1 MKKRILSMLMVIAL
15 VMGMIPGAALT
26 AFATDDIPTTV
37 NVTLVLKPVDTEGN
51 PIDHRLGALD
61 VNLNGQGWVDSIAA
75 EGELFTVNIGEN
87 TLTNWDYCPAG
98 YVKPDFDIT
107 FTADADGNITIISG
121 NAELEPDDEINYI
134 VVVLEDN
141 ACEHSYVNGGYYMGD
156 DYHYL
161 CCDNCNYYDLSSEEL
176 HSDDTENPDHHC
188 DVCGKYMKW
197 RCKDDDSNH
206 HCVVCGEYMDWLC
219 QDDDG
224 DHGCDVCERYME
236 WLCKDENSDHFCDT
250 VACQFKISTCQDEDN
265 DDRCDVCDKEL
276 RAAWHDADDDG
287 VIDEDETVYSLL
299 GKAFDDPNATN
310 IKLLGD
316 VIDFSYAIED
326 RTLTLDLNGYTITLS
341 GWFDTGAGANLTIK
355 DSSSSGTG
363 RIVCDVAADDY
374 LDVYSGGTLTLES
387 GTVDAM
393 RLNNSESAVTLNGG
407 VVSTMKVSN
416 GMLTLGD
423 AATVTAWEITGGTFN
438 VDPTTLNGFDSD
450 TYEATDNG
458 DGTWTVQ
465 EKNDDD
471 DPVDPIEPTETVDVT
486 LVLKPVDTEG
496 NSIDIGLGAV
506 DVELNGYGWVDSIY
520 AGEYD
525 LYAVNVGENTL
536 TNWDLCPE
544 GYSKPNFDITFTADA
559 DGNITITSG
568 NATLEKEGN
577 VYYIVVEL
585 AESDNVVDPVDPI
598 DPTDC
603 EHTYENGRYTFDD
616 DYHYPL
622 CDNCDYYDPSSA
634 EAHFETA
641 IETDHCCDVC
651 RKYVRD
657 WCIPEDPET
666 NHYCFNGENC
676 GKRLKDLCTDADDD
690 HVCDGCEELMDWF
703 CYDGDNDHLCD
714 TERCR
719 VRIDECYDGEDE
731 DSLCDTCGA
740 VLATVSTEFTELNYT
755 YDRENDEILV
765 SGTLEVYAD
774 WDGTITVEWY
784 DEDAPITVTGRVT
797 EGVATVL
804 AFEEVDF
811 GELSYVTIIFVPDN
825 EEVNTL
831 EDFIYLGYDT
841 PQVSVS
847 ADSERQ
853 ESIGGI
859 YTIKTW
865 INDLETSY
873 LYLFPGTEVTVK
885 LNVQP
890 GDSYSVTEFYYLDSD
905 SEEQAVDYFDDGK
918 GTLTFTMP
926 EVDRETVY
934 ITAIFEHDTA
944 DCIDADKDHWC
955 DSDLCET
962 FFESVD
968 ANGDNL
974 CDICGVGMAQLGSQK
989 SCMVETLLNP
999 AADGD
1004 TVKLL
1009 ADHAMAGDAS
1019 WTWAMWFSP
1028 DDDITVTLDLNGF
1041 TFSVL
1046 ESDYLIGVG
1055 NGTLRIIDSSEA
1067 KTGALKNEN
1076 GESIFGLDGGALDLS
1091 DYLNPEGLTI
1101 YNYGTVVGVSGH
1113 LGEEP
1118 IKVMLPEGYTVEHEE
1133 YGMISMIPGE
1143 STVTVVKIHA
1153 EIKGATV
1160 TSGSDL
1166 ALNYYVSM
1174 SDDYKDAV
1182 MYFTMSNGKT
1192 AEVTGVYDEESG
1204 MYVFTFDKLPPQTMG
1219 DTIDAVL
1226 KLDDVVLEKMKGY
1239 SIKAYAEYVLN
1250 NTLYENNTELLQLV
1264 SDILHYG
1271 AAAQQ
1276 YTGYKTDEPVNVG
1289 VDNIKSASSA
1299 TPEQTDKTINQ
1310 SVSQTVGFTS
1320 VGVCFDYNNR
1330 IYVKLST
1337 TENVKLVVNGEEVTL
1352 DGTTYMTDGILAT
1365 EFGKVFTFELYEG
1378 ETLVQ
1383 TLTYSVRS
1391 YVLDMQNSQN
1401 EKMTALANAL
1411 YAYGK
1416 SAEAYMATQKA

>member
-1 MKKRILSMLMVIAL
+1 MKKRILSMLIVIAM

-316 VIDFSYAIED
+316 VIDFSYAIEN
-326 RTLTLDLNGYTITLS
+326 RSLTLDLNGYTITLS
-341 GWFDTGAGANLTIK
+341 GWFDITEGANLTIK
-355 DSSSSGTG
+355 DSSPSGTG

-374 LDVYSGGTLTLES
+374 LDVYSGGSLTLES
-387 GTVDAM
+387 GTVDAL
-393 RLNNSESAVTLNGG
+393 RLREESSAVTLNGG
-407 VVSTMKVSN
+407 AVSRMIVL
-416 GMLTLGD
+416 GGVLTLGD
-423 AATVTAWEITGGTFN
+423 AATVTAWEISGGTFN

-450 TYEATDNG
+450 TYEAIDNG
-458 DGTWTVQ
+458 DGSWTVN
-465 EKNDDD
+465 EK
-471 DPVDPIEPTETVDVT
+471 
-486 LVLKPVDTEG
+486 
-496 NSIDIGLGAV
+496 
-506 DVELNGYGWVDSIY
+506 DS
-520 AGEYD
+520 
-525 LYAVNVGENTL
+525 
-536 TNWDLCPE
+536 
-544 GYSKPNFDITFTADA
+544 
-559 DGNITITSG
+559 
-568 NATLEKEGN
+568 
-577 VYYIVVEL
+577 
-585 AESDNVVDPVDPI
+585 I

-651 RKYVRD
+651 RKYVCD
-657 WCIPEDPET
+657 WCIPEDLET
-666 NHYCFNGENC
+666 KHYCINGENC

-740 VLATVSTEFTELNYT
+740 VLATVSAEFTELNYT

-774 WDGTITVEWY
+774 WDGMITVEWY

-825 EEVNTL
+825 EEVNML
-831 EDFIYLGYDT
+831 EDFIYLGNDT

-847 ADSERQ
+847 ADSEYQ
-853 ESIGGI
+853 ESFGGT
-859 YTIKTW
+859 YMIKSW
-865 INDLETSY
+865 INGLETYY

-944 DCIDADKDHWC
+944 DCTDADKDHWC
-955 DSDLCET
+955 DSDLCEMI
-962 FFESVD
+962 FESID

-989 SCMVETLLNP
+989 SCMVETLLNT
-999 AADGD
+999 AADGE

-1009 ADHAMAGDAS
+1009 ADHTIAGDAS
-1019 WTWAMWFSP
+1019 WFIAVWFNP

-1046 ESDYLIGVG
+1046 ESDSLIGVG

-1067 KTGALKNEN
+1067 QTGTLKNEN
-1076 GESIFGLDGGALDLS
+1076 GKSLFELDGGALDLS

-1113 LGEEP
+1113 LGAEP
-1118 IKVMLPEGYTVEHEE
+1118 IKVMLPEGYIVEHEE

-1174 SDDYKDAV
+1174 SDAYKDAV

-1276 YTGYKTDEPVNVG
+1276 YTGYKTDELVTEG
-1289 VDNIKSASSA
+1289 VDNLLAASVA
-1299 TPEQTDKTINQ
+1299 TPEKSDMTLTQ
-1310 SVSQTVGFTS
+1310 STGHVRFISAS
-1320 VGVCFDYNNR
+1320 VWFDYNNR
-1330 IYVKLST
+1330 ICVKVSGV
-1337 TENVKLVVNGEEVTL
+1337 ENVKLVVRIGDQAVAHTQE
-1352 DGTTYMTDGILAT
+1352 GTAFMTEGILAT
-1365 EFGKVFTFELYEG
+1365 GFDTVYTFELYEG
-1378 ETLVQ
+1378 DTLVQ
-1383 TLTYSVRS
+1383 TLTYSIS
-1391 YVLDMQNSQN
+1391 DYVYAMMNKTEADGETLTSMA
-1401 EKMTALANAL
+1401 KLARAL
-1411 YAYGK
+1411 YAYGQ
-1416 SAEAYMATQKA
+1416 SAEAYKATHNS

>member
-1 MKKRILSMLMVIAL
+1 MKKRILSMLLVIAL

-26 AFATDDIPTTV
+26 AFATDGEPATV
-37 NVTLVLKPVDTEGN
+37 HVILVLKPVDAEGN
-51 PIDHRLGALD
+51 AIDASDGGLGRLD
-61 VNLNGQGWVDSIAA
+61 VLLNGNWWVDSAND
-75 EGELFTVNIGEN
+75 GELDLYPVNIGEN
-87 TLTNWDYCPAG
+87 MMRDWDFCPNG
-98 YVKPDFDIT
+98 YTKPDFEIT
-107 FTADADGNITIISG
+107 FTADENGQITITSG
-121 NAELEPDDEINYI
+121 DATLEKDGDIYYI
-134 VVVLEDN
+134 VVELE
-141 ACEHSYVNGGYYMGD
+141 AHEHTYENGRYSRD
-156 DYHYL
+156 TANHYKM
-161 CCDNCNYYDLSSEEL
+161 CDSCDYYDPESAEE
-176 HSDDTENPDHHC
+176 HSDDTDNANHAC
-188 DVCGKYMKW
+188 DVCDYYM
-197 RCKDDDSNH
+197 SQ
-206 HCVVCGEYMDWLC
+206 LC
-219 QDDDG
+219 EDTDG
-224 DHGCDVCERYME
+224 DHVCNVCGKHMGG
-236 WLCKDENSDHFCDT
+236 LCMDENSDHFCDT
-250 VACQFKISTCQDEDN
+250 EACQVKLSTCQDEDAN
-265 DDRCDVCDKEL
+265 FQCDVCGKEL
-276 RAAWHDADDDG
+276 CAAWHDADDDG
-287 VIDEDETVYSLL
+287 VIDEDETVYSFLDD
-299 GKAFDDPNATN
+299 AFKDLNATN

-316 VIDFSYAIED
+316 VIDFSYAIKN
-326 RTLTLDLNGYTITLS
+326 RSLTLDLNGYTITLS

-387 GTVDAM
+387 GTIDAM

-407 VVSTMKVSN
+407 AVSTMKVFD
-416 GMLTLGD
+416 GVLTLGD
-423 AATVTAWEITGGTFN
+423 AATVTVWEITGGTFN

-450 TYEATDNG
+450 TYEAIDNG
-458 DGTWTVQ
+458 DGSCTVN
-465 EKNDDD
+465 EK
-471 DPVDPIEPTETVDVT
+471 
-486 LVLKPVDTEG
+486 
-496 NSIDIGLGAV
+496 
-506 DVELNGYGWVDSIY
+506 DS
-520 AGEYD
+520 
-525 LYAVNVGENTL
+525 
-536 TNWDLCPE
+536 
-544 GYSKPNFDITFTADA
+544 
-559 DGNITITSG
+559 
-568 NATLEKEGN
+568 
-577 VYYIVVEL
+577 
-585 AESDNVVDPVDPI
+585 I

-603 EHTYENGRYTFDD
+603 EHTYENERYVGVT
-616 DYHYPL
+616 DYHCKM
-622 CDNCDYYDPSSA
+622 CDNCDYVDLESA
-634 EAHFETA
+634 EEHS
-641 IETDHCCDVC
+641 
-651 RKYVRD
+651 
-657 WCIPEDPET
+657 EDPEYT
-666 NHYCFNGENC
+666 DHYCDICNYYVRAWCTPVDPETKHYCINGENC

-765 SGTLEVYAD
+765 SGTMDVYASM
-774 WDGTITVEWY
+774 DGTITVEWY

-831 EDFIYLGYDT
+831 EDFIYLGNDT

-847 ADSERQ
+847 ADSEYQ
-853 ESIGGI
+853 ESFGGT

-944 DCIDADKDHWC
+944 DCTDADKDHWC

-999 AADGD
+999 AADGE

-1250 NTLYENNTELLQLV
+1250 NTLYENKTELLQLV

-1276 YTGYKTDEPVNVG
+1276 YTGYKTDELVNVG

-1337 TENVKLVVNGEEVTL
+1337 IENVKLVVNGEEVTL

>member
-26 AFATDDIPTTV
+26 AFATDGEPATV
-37 NVTLVLKPVDTEGN
+37 HVFLVLKPVDAEGN
-51 PIDHRLGALD
+51 EIDASDGGLGRLD
-61 VNLNGQGWVDSIAA
+61 VYMNESGWVDSVYD
-75 EGELFTVNIGEN
+75 GELDFYPVNIGEN
-87 TLTNWDYCPAG
+87 TLSNWDLCPNG
-98 YVKPDFDIT
+98 YTKPDFEIT
-107 FTADADGNITIISG
+107 FTADENGQITITSG
-121 NAELEPDDEINYI
+121 DATLEKDGDINYI
-134 VVVLEDN
+134 VVELE
-141 ACEHSYVNGGYYMGD
+141 AHEHTYENGRYSRDTD
-156 DYHYL
+156 DHYKM
-161 CCDNCNYYDLSSEEL
+161 CDSCDYYDPESKEA
-176 HSDDTENPDHHC
+176 HSDDTDNAHHIC
-188 DVCGKYMKW
+188 DVCDYHM
-197 RCKDDDSNH
+197 SQ
-206 HCVVCGEYMDWLC
+206 LC
-219 QDDDG
+219 EDTDG
-224 DHGCDVCERYME
+224 DHICDVCANHMSQ
-236 WLCKDENSDHFCDT
+236 LCKDTDGDHVCDFCTYQMSQLCEDADGDHICDT
-250 VACQFKISTCQDEDN
+250 EACQVKLSTCQDEDA
-265 DDRCDVCDKEL
+265 DGQCDVCGKEM

-287 VIDEDETVYSLL
+287 VIDEGETVYSFL
-299 GKAFDDPNATN
+299 DDALDDSSATN

-316 VIDFSYAIED
+316 VIDFSYAIEN
-326 RTLTLDLNGYTITLS
+326 RSLTLDLNGYTITLS
-341 GWFDTGAGANLTIK
+341 GWFDTATGADLTIK

-374 LDVYSGGTLTLES
+374 LDVYSGGSLTLES

-407 VVSTMKVSN
+407 AVSTMKVN
-416 GMLTLGD
+416 DGVLTLGD

-450 TYEATDNG
+450 TYEAIDNG
-458 DGTWTVQ
+458 DGSCTVN
-465 EKNDDD
+465 EK
-471 DPVDPIEPTETVDVT
+471 
-486 LVLKPVDTEG
+486 
-496 NSIDIGLGAV
+496 
-506 DVELNGYGWVDSIY
+506 DS
-520 AGEYD
+520 
-525 LYAVNVGENTL
+525 
-536 TNWDLCPE
+536 
-544 GYSKPNFDITFTADA
+544 
-559 DGNITITSG
+559 
-568 NATLEKEGN
+568 
-577 VYYIVVEL
+577 
-585 AESDNVVDPVDPI
+585 I
-598 DPTDC
+598 DPTEC
-603 EHTYENGRYTFDD
+603 EHTYENEMYVGVTG
-616 DYHYPL
+616 YHCKM
-622 CDNCDYYDPSSA
+622 CDNCDYVDLESA
-634 EAHFETA
+634 EEHS
-641 IETDHCCDVC
+641 
-651 RKYVRD
+651 
-657 WCIPEDPET
+657 EDPEYT
-666 NHYCFNGENC
+666 DHYCDICNYYVRAWCTPVDPETKHYCINGENC

-765 SGTLEVYAD
+765 SGTMEVYAD
-774 WDGTITVEWY
+774 WDGMITVEWY

-811 GELSYVTIIFVPDN
+811 WELSYVTIIFVPDN

-847 ADSERQ
+847 ADSEYQ
-853 ESIGGI
+853 ESFGGT

-865 INDLETSY
+865 INGLETSY

-905 SEEQAVDYFDDGK
+905 SEEQAVDYSDDGK

-944 DCIDADKDHWC
+944 ACTDADKDHMC
-955 DSDLCET
+955 DSDLCEMI
-962 FFESVD
+962 FESID

-989 SCMVETLLNP
+989 SCMVETLLNT
-999 AADGD
+999 AADGE

-1009 ADHAMAGDAS
+1009 ADHTIAGDAS

-1101 YNYGTVVGVSGH
+1101 YNYETVVGVSGH
-1113 LGEEP
+1113 LGAEP
-1118 IKVMLPEGYTVEHEE
+1118 IKVMLPEGYIVEHEE

-1143 STVTVVKIHA
+1143 STVTVVKIRA

-1182 MYFTMSNGKT
+1182 MYFAMSNGKT
-1192 AEVTGVYDEESG
+1192 AEVTGVYDDESG

-1276 YTGYKTDEPVNVG
+1276 YTGYKTDELVTEG
-1289 VDNIKSASSA
+1289 VDNLLAASAVAPEKSDMTLTQSTGHVRFISAS
-1299 TPEQTDKTINQ
+1299 
-1310 SVSQTVGFTS
+1310 VW
-1320 VGVCFDYNNR
+1320 FDYNNR
-1330 IYVKLST
+1330 ICVKVSGV
-1337 TENVKLVVNGEEVTL
+1337 ENVKLVVRIGDQTVAHTQE
-1352 DGTTYMTDGILAT
+1352 GTAFMTDGILAT
-1365 EFGKVFTFELYEG
+1365 GFDTVYTFELYEG
-1378 ETLVQ
+1378 DTLVQ
-1383 TLTYSVRS
+1383 TLTYSIS
-1391 YVLDMQNSQN
+1391 DYVYAMMNKTEADGETLTSMA
-1401 EKMTALANAL
+1401 KLARAL
-1411 YAYGK
+1411 YAYGQ
-1416 SAEAYMATQKA
+1416 SAEAYKATHNS

>member
-26 AFATDDIPTTV
+26 AFATDGEPATV
-37 NVTLVLKPVDTEGN
+37 HVCLVLKPVDAEGN
-51 PIDHRLGALD
+51 AIDASDGGLGRLD
-61 VNLNGQGWVDSIAA
+61 VLLNGNWWVDSVYD
-75 EGELFTVNIGEN
+75 GEPDLSPVNIGEN
-87 TLTNWDYCPAG
+87 TLSAWDFCPND
-98 YVKPDFDIT
+98 YTKPDFDIT
-107 FTADADGNITIISG
+107 FTADENGKITITSG
-121 NAELEPDDEINYI
+121 NATLEKDGDIYYI
-134 VVVLEDN
+134 VVELE
-141 ACEHSYVNGGYYMGD
+141 AHEHTYENGLYSRDTD
-156 DYHYL
+156 DHYKM
-161 CCDNCNYYDLSSEEL
+161 CDSCDYYDPESKEA
-176 HSDDTENPDHHC
+176 HSDDTDNVDHIC
-188 DVCGKYMKW
+188 DVCARYMAQL
-197 RCKDDDSNH
+197 CEDIDDDH
-206 HCVVCGEYMDWLC
+206 I
-219 QDDDG
+219 
-224 DHGCDVCERYME
+224 CDVCDYYMSH
-236 WLCKDENSDHFCDT
+236 LCKDTDDDHICDT
-250 VACQFKISTCQDEDN
+250 EACQVRLSTCQDEDAN
-265 DDRCDVCDKEL
+265 SQCDVCGKEL
-276 RAAWHDADDDG
+276 CAAWHDADDDG
-287 VIDEDETVYSLL
+287 VIDEDETVYSFLDD
-299 GKAFDDPNATN
+299 AFDDSNATN
-310 IKLLGD
+310 IKLLNN
-316 VIDFSYAIED
+316 VVDFYDAIKN
-326 RTLTLDLNGYTITLS
+326 RSLTLDLNGYTITLS
-341 GWFDTGAGANLTIK
+341 DWFDTEAGADLTIK

-374 LDVYSGGTLTLES
+374 LDVYSGGALTLEG
-387 GTVDAM
+387 GTVDAL
-393 RLNNSESAVTLNGG
+393 RLNAESSTVTLNGG

-416 GMLTLGD
+416 GVLTLGD
-423 AATVTAWEITGGTFN
+423 AATVTAWEISGGTFN

-450 TYEATDNG
+450 THEAIDNG
-458 DGTWTVQ
+458 DGSWTVN
-465 EKNDDD
+465 EKVEDDE
-471 DPVDPIEPTETVDVT
+471 PIEP
-486 LVLKPVDTEG
+486 
-496 NSIDIGLGAV
+496 
-506 DVELNGYGWVDSIY
+506 
-520 AGEYD
+520 
-525 LYAVNVGENTL
+525 
-536 TNWDLCPE
+536 
-544 GYSKPNFDITFTADA
+544 
-559 DGNITITSG
+559 
-568 NATLEKEGN
+568 
-577 VYYIVVEL
+577 
-585 AESDNVVDPVDPI
+585 AE
-598 DPTDC
+598 C
-603 EHTYENGRYTFDD
+603 EHTYENERYVGVTG
-616 DYHYPL
+616 YHCKM
-622 CDNCDYYDPSSA
+622 CDNCDYVDLESA
-634 EAHFETA
+634 EEHSEDP
-641 IETDHCCDVC
+641 EYTDHCCDIC
-651 RKYVRD
+651 NYYVRA
-657 WCIPEDPET
+657 WCTPVDPET
-666 NHYCFNGENC
+666 KHYCINGENC

-690 HVCDGCEELMDWF
+690 HVCDGCEEPMDWF
-703 CYDGDNDHLCD
+703 CYDDDNDHLCD
-714 TERCR
+714 VEKCGETLT
-719 VRIDECYDGEDE
+719 ECYDGEDE

-740 VLATVSTEFTELNYT
+740 VLATVSAEFTELNYT

-831 EDFIYLGYDT
+831 KDFIYLGNDT

-847 ADSERQ
+847 ADSEYQ
-853 ESIGGI
+853 ESFGGT
-859 YTIKTW
+859 YTIKSW

-905 SEEQAVDYFDDGK
+905 GVEQAVDYSDDGK

-944 DCIDADKDHWC
+944 ACTDADKDHWC

-974 CDICGVGMAQLGSQK
+974 CDICGLGMAQLGSQK

-1009 ADHAMAGDAS
+1009 ADHAMAGEAS

-1076 GESIFGLDGGALDLS
+1076 GESIFGLDGGALDLR

-1289 VDNIKSASSA
+1289 VDNIKSASVA
-1299 TPEQTDKTINQ
+1299 TPEQTDKAIDH
-1310 SVSQTVGFTS
+1310 SASQTVGFTS

-1330 IYVKLST
+1330 IFVRLST
-1337 TENVKLVVNGEEVTL
+1337 TENVKLLVNGREVTL
-1352 DGTTYMTDGILAT
+1352 DGTIYMTDGILAT
-1365 EFGKVFTFELYEG
+1365 EFDKVFTFELYEG
-1378 ETLVQ
+1378 DTLVQ
-1383 TLTYSVRS
+1383 ILIYSVRS
-1391 YVLDMQNSQN
+1391 YVLDMQDSQN